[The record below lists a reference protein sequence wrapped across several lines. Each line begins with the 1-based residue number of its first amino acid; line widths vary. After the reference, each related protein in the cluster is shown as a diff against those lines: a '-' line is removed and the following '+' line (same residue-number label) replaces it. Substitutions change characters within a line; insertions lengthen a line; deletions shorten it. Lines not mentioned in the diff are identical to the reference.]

1 MSKTNPY
8 PFLSDPG
15 EIPNTIPTE
24 QQGNFRDAATVTARP
39 QSAPLTANS
48 AEFQPSNRNDIVG
61 DMQSAPAL
69 NVQELPVVASGDM
82 AAGGFERRVDRT
94 PKVKGL

>member
-1 MSKTNPY
+1 MGKV
-8 PFLSDPG
+8 
-15 EIPNTIPTE
+15 
-24 QQGNFRDAATVTARP
+24 QGRMLD
-39 QSAPLTANS
+39 S

-82 AAGGFERRVDRT
+82 VAGGFERHVDRT